1 MRAQAPPVFW
11 RPMISTSF
19 ARPALLGTLPRRLS
33 LRTQLALLLLSH
45 LLVWTWVGVASRSN
59 FDGPGDMVEAYVWA
73 QGWQWGYYKHPPLS
87 AWVTGLWFAVVPE
100 SQLGFSLLA
109 AFNVVVGL
117 AGLAV
122 LARQFL
128 PGRWVLLTVAAASL
142 APGVTGLAMRFNANA
157 VLIATWPWVMAFFV
171 RLMTRGRSRDAW
183 LCGAVAALAVLGKY
197 YSGVL
202 LLSLLVTALWLP
214 AWRRRLWS
222 APMALAVL
230 VFGLCLAP
238 HLSWLLAQTEGPLQY
253 AQAAAGQQPATES
266 MLRAITFALSQV
278 VFPLLAFLALR
289 LSLEGPARHRAFAQA
304 VTAPL
309 RPRGQAI
316 WLMAMLPI
324 ITTMLATVATGARTA
339 SVWGLALAAGLAL
352 LAASR
357 AHEAGANVNVK
368 TLWRTMAV
376 IWCAVALLAP
386 LWWLTRAQADAPGAA
401 EPREELAQ
409 ALHSAWQAEV
419 GGPLPY
425 VSGTRALAAS
435 TAFYAP
441 DHPQYWSVWNHHIET
456 PWADAGDI
464 AARGAMIV
472 CELADLPCQQLAQS
486 WSADRRSLR
495 VAKVA
500 RGFSFAPHDYVYY
513 LVRPLSRPS
522 SLALARTQRP

>member
-1 MRAQAPPVFW
+1 MCAQAPPVFW
-11 RPMISTSF
+11 RPMISTSL
-19 ARPALLGTLPRRLS
+19 ARPALLGTLPRSLS
-33 LRTQLALLLLSH
+33 MRTQLALLLLCH

-59 FDGPGDMVEAYVWA
+59 FDMPGDMVEAYVWA

-100 SQLGFSLLA
+100 SQLGFSLLSA
-109 AFNVVVGL
+109 CNVVVGL
-117 AGLAV
+117 AGLAM

-128 PGRWVLLTVAAASL
+128 PGRWVLLTVAVASL

-157 VLIATWPWVMAFFV
+157 VLIATWPWVMALFV
-171 RLMTRGRSRDAW
+171 RLMTHGRGRDAW
-183 LCGAVAALAVLGKY
+183 LCGVVAALTVLGKY

-202 LLSLLVTALWLP
+202 LLSLLVTALCLP
-214 AWRRRLWS
+214 QWRRRLWS
-222 APMALAVL
+222 APMALALL
-230 VFGLCLAP
+230 VCTLCLAP

-253 AQAAAGQQPATES
+253 AQAAAGQQSTAES
-266 MLRAITFALSQV
+266 VWRAISFALAQL
-278 VFPLLAFLALR
+278 VFPPLAFLALR
-289 LSLEGPARHRAFAQA
+289 LTLQGPDRHRAFVQA
-304 VTAPL
+304 VSAAL
-309 RPRGQAI
+309 QPRAQAI

-357 AHEAGANVNVK
+357 AYEAGASVNLK

-376 IWCAVALLAP
+376 IWCAVVLLAP
-386 LWWLTRAQADAPGAA
+386 LWWLTRAQADAPGAV

-409 ALHSAWQAEV
+409 ALHSTWRTEV
-419 GGPLPY
+419 GGPLLY

-435 TAFYAP
+435 TAFYGA
-441 DHPQYWSVWNHHIET
+441 DHPLYWSVWNHHIET

-472 CELADLPCQQLAQS
+472 CAMADLPCQQLAQT
-486 WSADRRSLR
+486 WSADRRTLS

-500 RGFSFAPHDYVYY
+500 RGFSFAPQDYVYF
-513 LVRPLSRPS
+513 LVRPLTPPLATPLPRLPRP
-522 SLALARTQRP
+522 

>member
-1 MRAQAPPVFW
+1 MNPSSVA
-11 RPMISTSF
+11 T
-19 ARPALLGTLPRRLS
+19 PALLGSLHRSLS
-33 LRTQLALLLLSH
+33 MRTQLALLLLCH

-59 FDGPGDMVEAYVWA
+59 FDGPGDMVEAYAWA

-100 SQLGFSLLA
+100 SQLGFSLLS
-109 AFNVVVGL
+109 AFNVVIGL

-128 PGRWVLLTVAAASL
+128 PARWVILTVAVASL

-157 VLIATWPWVMAFFV
+157 VLIATWPWVMALFV
-171 RLMTRGRSRDAW
+171 RLMTHGRSRDAW
-183 LCGAVAALAVLGKY
+183 LCGVVAALAVLGKY

-214 AWRRRLWS
+214 QWRRRLLS

-230 VFGLCLAP
+230 VFVLCLAP
-238 HLSWLLAQTEGPLQY
+238 HVAWLLAQTEGPLQY
-253 AQAAAGQQPATES
+253 AQAAAGQQSAAES
-266 MLRAITFALSQV
+266 MMRAFTFALAQV
-278 VFPLLAFLALR
+278 VFPVLAFLALR
-289 LSLEGPARHRAFAQA
+289 LALEGPARHRAFVHA
-304 VTAPL
+304 VSAPL
-309 RPRGQAI
+309 RPRGQAV

-357 AHEAGANVNVK
+357 AHEAGATVNLNK
-368 TLWRTMAV
+368 LWRTMAV
-376 IWCAVALLAP
+376 IWCAVCLLAP
-386 LWWLTRAQADAPGAA
+386 LWWLTRAQLGTASAV
-401 EPREELAQ
+401 EPREELAL
-409 ALHSAWQAEV
+409 ALHSTWHQEV

-435 TAFYAP
+435 TAFYGH
-441 DHPQYWSVWNHHIET
+441 DHPQYWSVWNHRIET

-472 CELADLPCQQLAQS
+472 CETPDLPCQQLAQS
-486 WSADRRSLR
+486 WSAERRTLS

-500 RGFSFAPHDYVYY
+500 RGFSFGPKEYVYY
-513 LVRPLSRPS
+513 LVRPLTRPLS
-522 SLALARTQRP
+522 STLLP